1 MRSHQKSTLT
11 LLSSSLLILS
21 SLSASSVEAA
31 EDDRGPRGTIISLG
45 FAPHLGTF
53 EDQSGDRGSSIGG
66 TGALSLTEEVWPRLQ
81 IGLGVDIGEG
91 NSQDDRYT
99 VQLFFFGLESSY
111 QLSRGQ
117 SGLTVHGGIGLG
129 AMTLSAA
136 EGAPPSASTGEGNVG
151 GSLWRLG
158 LGYRVPL
165 SNDAAGFTMLPRL
178 DLHRVRPQSQS
189 SMSYTMVGLALSLEW
204 ASGR

>member
-1 MRSHQKSTLT
+1 MRSHPKSTLT
-11 LLSSSLLILS
+11 LLSSLLFIFSLI
-21 SLSASSVEAA
+21 SASKVEGA
-31 EDDRGPRGTIISLG
+31 EDDRGPRGTILSLG

-53 EDQSGDRGSSIGG
+53 EDQSGDRGSSVGG

-81 IGLGVDIGEG
+81 IGLGLDIGEG
-91 NSQDDRYT
+91 TAQDDRYA

-111 QLSRGQ
+111 QLSSGR

-129 AMTLSAA
+129 AMTLSAV
-136 EGAPPSASTGEGNVG
+136 EGAPPSARTGEGSVG

-158 LGYRVPL
+158 LGYRIPL
-165 SNDAAGFTMLPRL
+165 SNEAAGFTLLPRL